1 MADCLPEEE
10 TEFTLF
16 TVGSKRNNPI
26 IATLQVNGCPI
37 DMEVDTG
44 AAVSLVSTS
53 IQKKYFPTKVIE
65 AGDITL
71 TTYTGEQIPVVGKIP
86 VNVSYKEQNKHLYL
100 YVVERDGPCL
110 MGRDWLTEITLDWKR
125 IGLLTSTVSS
135 NVALNQLL
143 DKYSEVFKEGSGPMN
158 TFEANLYLKPNCQP
172 KFVKARPVPFAIK
185 PAVDCELDRLEQE
198 GIIEKVTHS
207 EWASPVVAV
216 PKPGG
221 HLRLCG
227 DYKVTLNS
235 ALKVDQY
242 PLPKPEDLFA
252 SLAGGQKFTKIDL
265 AHAYQQM
272 SLKENCRQLVVI
284 NTHRG
289 LYQYTWLPFGVASSP
304 AIFQKVMDTIL
315 QGIQN
320 VFCYLDDIL
329 ITGPTEEI
337 HLANLEEVLQRLQR
351 YGIRAKRAKCVFM
364 QPAVEYLGHKVD
376 AQGLHTTDKK
386 VEAVLKAPQP
396 KNVTELHSFLGLLHY
411 YHKSLPNLSSELK
424 PLNRLLKSDVNWKW
438 TQECSEAFIKAKKL
452 IGSAPVLAHYDPKL
466 PLKLAGDAS
475 AYGIG
480 AVLSHVFP
488 DGGERPVAFASRTL
502 STSERNYSQIEK
514 EALSLIFG
522 INKFHQYLYGRHFTL
537 VTDHKPLTTLLGPS
551 RSVPPLAA
559 ARLQRWALL
568 LSAYSYDI
576 QFKRTYEHSNADGLS
591 RLPLPV
597 QPANL
602 TEASFTIGQIQAL
615 PVTAACLVKAT
626 RQDPI
631 LSQVMR
637 YMQQGWPTQTPDEYK
652 PYHNRCQE
660 LSIEGHCLLW
670 GNRVVV
676 PEKLRAH
683 ITEELHRNHPGI
695 TRMKSL
701 ARSYLWWPGLDKA
714 LEDCVHRCLPCQSV
728 QNVPAV
734 APLHPWLWPARPWQ
748 HVHLDFAGPFL
759 GHMFMIMVDAHSKW
773 PEIVEM
779 SSTTTKQT
787 IAVLNKVFAVY
798 GLPEQVVSDNGPQ
811 FISDEFQLFM
821 KSNGIKHIRCSPYHP
836 SSNGLAERMVQTF
849 KKSNEG

>member
-1 MADCLPEEE
+1 
-10 TEFTLF
+10 
-16 TVGSKRNNPI
+16 
-26 IATLQVNGCPI
+26 
-37 DMEVDTG
+37 
-44 AAVSLVSTS
+44 
-53 IQKKYFPTKVIE
+53 
-65 AGDITL
+65 
-71 TTYTGEQIPVVGKIP
+71 
-86 VNVSYKEQNKHLYL
+86 
-100 YVVERDGPCL
+100 
-110 MGRDWLTEITLDWKR
+110 
-125 IGLLTSTVSS
+125 
-135 NVALNQLL
+135 
-143 DKYSEVFKEGSGPMN
+143 MN

-185 PAVDCELDRLEQE
+185 PAVDRELDRLEQE

-272 SLKENCRQLVVI
+272 NLKENCRQLVVI

-289 LYQYTWLPFGVASSP
+289 LYQYTRLPFGVASSP

-351 YGIRAKRAKCVFM
+351 YGIRAKRAKCAFM

-396 KNVTELHSFLGLLHY
+396 KNVTELRSFLGLLHY
-411 YHKSLPNLSSELK
+411 YHKFLPNLSSELK
-424 PLNRLLKSDVNWKW
+424 PLNRLLKSDINWKW

-475 AYGIG
+475 AYGTG

-631 LSQVMR
+631 LSQVMQ
-637 YMQQGWPTQTPDEYK
+637 YMQQGWPTQTPAEYK
-652 PYHNRCQE
+652 PYRNRCQE

-683 ITEELHRNHPGI
+683 ITEELHHNHPGI

-714 LEDCVHRCLPCQSV
+714 LEDCVHRCLPYQSV

-734 APLHPWLWPARPWQ
+734 APLHPWLWPAHPWQ
-748 HVHLDFAGPFL
+748 CVHLDFAGPFL

-787 IAVLNKVFAVY
+787 IAVLNKVFAAY

-849 KKSNEG
+849 KKAMKASANEATSVSQKLSDFLLSYRSTPHSTTNETPGKLFLGRNIRTRLDLLLPDIHKQVTNQQARQKTAHDQKSIAREFYIGQQVMAKNLRPG